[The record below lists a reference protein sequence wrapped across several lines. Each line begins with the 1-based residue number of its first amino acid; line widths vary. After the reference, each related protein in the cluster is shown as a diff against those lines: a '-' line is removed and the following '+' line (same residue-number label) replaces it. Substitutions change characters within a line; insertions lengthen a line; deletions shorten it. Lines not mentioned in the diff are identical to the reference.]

1 MSLSFPWVLRAL
13 RSRPVVL
20 GAAFVAALAVLAA
33 TDGASRPAREHPIAW
48 HVVPEARAADPAPAT
63 AAPTAPEAPSP
74 PSAKSRAKLEADIST
89 GDASVDAE
97 ITIDERGVRITKPGR
112 GSPHVT
118 VGGHEYDS
126 FEAFVEQA
134 PWIAGLVFMT
144 TALVF
149 LVPLVV
155 IILVIWYKMRR
166 ARMMNETMLKL
177 AERGAVPAGEAM
189 QAIANGRPEQ
199 ALASSPVTAPLYE
212 QAKTLRR
219 KAAWSDLRKGV
230 ILGAIGFGM
239 TAYSMLD
246 DGSPNGLGLILLF
259 VGIGFVVLWY
269 LEDRQAEER
278 QGTPTSRSGGA

>member
-89 GDASVDAE
+89 GEASVDAE